1 MSKKFIIA
9 AILAAAVALAGIA
22 ACQKTN
28 YELISDAFGNINDAI
43 SAEKLVEVTNGGTLL
58 ASVEE
63 EYEVGDSG
71 YLVTTTT
78 VTLNKI
84 GQGDGMYSTEV
95 EGPVSCSS
103 INVGDFPAESMLSG
117 AVYDGEEQS
126 LSLSAN
132 LAAEYLVSLGMDAD
146 AYTGE
151 VDFTA
156 SLSSGKFAEMEIS
169 YASSNGNDVSIKFVF
184 EYR

>member
-9 AILAAAVALAGIA
+9 AILAAAVASAGMA
-22 ACQKTN
+22 ACQKPD

-43 SAEKLVEVTNGGTLL
+43 SAEKLIEVTNGGTLL

-63 EYEVGDSG
+63 EYEAGDSG

-78 VTLNKI
+78 VTLNQI

-103 INVGDFPAESMLSG
+103 ISAGSFPAESMLSD
-117 AVYDGEEQS
+117 AVYEGEEQS

-132 LAAEYLVSLGMDAD
+132 LSAEYLVSLGMDAGD
-146 AYTGE
+146 YTGE
-151 VDFTA
+151 VDLTA
-156 SLSSGKFAEMEIS
+156 SLSSGKFAEMEIT
-169 YASSNGNDVSIKFVF
+169 YVSSNGNDVSIKFVF
-184 EYR
+184 EYQ